1 MIRNMDVRCGTD
13 IVDISRFIKIIKEGN
28 TAFINKCFTEGEIE
42 YCESSKN
49 SDKKAERYAA
59 RFAAKEAVGKALG
72 TGLMSEGVGMHDI
85 EVTKDEKGAP
95 KISLSGGAL
104 EHAQRIGMRSVSISL
119 THDGG
124 MAVAYCVMLLE
135 KQV

>member
-1 MIRNMDVRCGTD
+1 MIRNMDVRCGID
-13 IVDISRFIKIIKEGN
+13 IVDISRFIKIVNDGN

-49 SDKKAERYAA
+49 SGKKAERYAA

-72 TGLMSEGVGMHDI
+72 SGLMSEGVGMHDI
-85 EVTKDEKGAP
+85 EVIKDEKGAP

-104 EHAQRIGMRSVSISL
+104 EHARRLGMSSVSISL

-124 MAVAYCVMLLE
+124 MAAAYCVMLLG
-135 KQV
+135 K